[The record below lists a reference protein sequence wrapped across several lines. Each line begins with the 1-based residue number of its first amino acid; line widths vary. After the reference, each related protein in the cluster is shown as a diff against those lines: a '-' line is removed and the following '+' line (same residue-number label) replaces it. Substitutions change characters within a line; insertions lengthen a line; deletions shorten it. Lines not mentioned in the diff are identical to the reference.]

1 MTCDHVLCE
10 FRYQGT
16 QSIFCY
22 EGCCPSRANPPAS
35 ALVRFGPGSPLPP
48 DEKGEDHDLA
58 GERSAEGPVLLG
70 ISVLANGP
78 GADDAADP
86 GFFVGFPS
94 GGFGWLQTS
103 VIPRA
108 PWQGFDWNAVS
119 FVRSTKEILG
129 RCIPLEVWR
138 RAMSVK

>member
-1 MTCDHVLCE
+1 M
-10 FRYQGT
+10 
-16 QSIFCY
+16 
-22 EGCCPSRANPPAS
+22 
-35 ALVRFGPGSPLPP
+35 PP
-48 DEKGEDHDLA
+48 DEKGEDNDLA

-129 RCIPLEVWR
+129 RCIREKGLDLPPRAGQRWIACRLRSMSGRHPKGAAEGPLTH
-138 RAMSVK
+138 